1 MDSQSSPDAKRYEV
15 TDFYIGLGLA
25 VSSSLFIGAS
35 FIIKKISLNRLNH
48 GGGLRA
54 GQGGFG
60 YLKDWMWWLGLL
72 SSKLNQ
78 NFEIVRWHLIG
89 FSGNW
94 RIG

>member
-1 MDSQSSPDAKRYEV
+1 MDTQPSGSSVGARPYGI
-15 TDFYIGLGLA
+15 TDFYLGLSLA

-35 FIIKKISLNRLNH
+35 FIIKKVSLNRLTH

-72 SSKLNQ
+72 SSKSYL
-78 NFEIVRWHLIG
+78 
-89 FSGNW
+89 
-94 RIG
+94 

>member
-1 MDSQSSPDAKRYEV
+1 MDSQAAGSPSKTKSYDL

-35 FIIKKISLNRLNH
+35 FIIKKVSLNRLSH

-72 SSKLNQ
+72 LSKWKLNHPFNALLV
-78 NFEIVRWHLIG
+78 NF
-89 FSGNW
+89 
-94 RIG
+94 

>member
-1 MDSQSSPDAKRYEV
+1 MDTRTAQSPLNARPYKL

-72 SSKLNQ
+72 SSELNRKFYV
-78 NFEIVRWHLIG
+78 NTISFD
-89 FSGNW
+89 
-94 RIG
+94 

>member
-1 MDSQSSPDAKRYEV
+1 MDPETASSKTKPYQI

-25 VSSSLFIGAS
+25 ISSSLFIGAS
-35 FIIKKISLNRLNH
+35 FIIKKVSLNRLSH

-72 SSKLNQ
+72 TSESNGWC
-78 NFEIVRWHLIG
+78 E
-89 FSGNW
+89 
-94 RIG
+94 